1 MCRARSGSKILD
13 KKFETKPNSI
23 SERDFNDEC
32 WARDRGERAPNRGER
47 ENDAVLLFSFIWTAG
62 ESAVPNFSL
71 SF

>member
-32 WARDRGERAPNRGER
+32 WARDRGER
-47 ENDAVLLFSFIWTAG
+47 ENDEVLLFSFIWTAG

>member
-32 WARDRGERAPNRGER
+32 WARERGERGER

-62 ESAVPNFSL
+62 ESAVPKFSL